1 MTNAE
6 GTTSRATRNDPHN
19 PKSLLLLHDDGS
31 MHKIGDDT
39 GSMRLST
46 GQQARA
52 WAQVGVSAC
61 PSDAI
66 PRPAGVPTAVDGCGW
81 IVYVFSSAPQV
92 KLRVPET
99 EQGDSVID
107 VTQLRKATPH
117 EVRRRLPA
125 RTHSIRSRRSP
136 PSLHIHMRAA
146 RA

>member
-81 IVYVFSSAPQV
+81 IVYVFSSTPDV
-92 KLRVPET
+92 KLRVPGT
-99 EQGDSVID
+99 EGVSRIELAK
-107 VTQLRKATPH
+107 LRKATKP
-117 EVRRRLPA
+117 EEKQLRPNEASQRR
-125 RTHSIRSRRSP
+125 
-136 PSLHIHMRAA
+136 
-146 RA
+146 